1 MTHSRRH
8 FLKSLVGSTIGA
20 SSAAAMLSNLTIVN
34 SAMAQTSANTKDYK
48 ALVCI
53 FLFGGN
59 DSYNMLLP
67 TDNDDYQKYQNIR
80 QNLAFSQ
87 QSLLPISSE
96 NQQAYN
102 VGIPNVMSAAHSL
115 YNQGKLAFVAN
126 TGPLLQP
133 VTKSQI
139 QNQTALLPP
148 QLFSHNDQQKH
159 WQTSWPE
166 QSSLSGWAGRMADL
180 ILDTQ
185 SNIPINISLNGANT
199 WQTGTQS
206 FPYSLNRAGVE
217 KFEALRTDQEWNI
230 KRHNAFEALKNVSS
244 HQLANEY
251 GNILTRAQTSINF
264 VDSALSGAPE
274 QQTNFENNDLAAQL
288 SMVAKMI
295 SVQESLN
302 QPRQVFFVSMGGF
315 DTHDAQA
322 TVHPKLLTQL
332 SNALFSFNSELEVL
346 GVSDKVTSFTMS
358 EFGRTLTSN
367 GDGTDHGW
375 GGHQIVMGGAVQ
387 GGSIYGQLPANL
399 SLNSEQDLGDGRII
413 PSIAVDQYAATLA
426 KWFGLST
433 NEIAA
438 IFPNLER
445 FDNHDLNFMS

>member
-87 QSLLPISSE
+87 QSLLPISSA

-206 FPYSLNRAGVE
+206 LPYSLNRAGVE
-217 KFEALRTDQEWNI
+217 KFEALI
-230 KRHNAFEALKNVSS
+230 K
-244 HQLANEY
+244 
-251 GNILTRAQTSINF
+251 
-264 VDSALSGAPE
+264 
-274 QQTNFENNDLAAQL
+274 
-288 SMVAKMI
+288 
-295 SVQESLN
+295 
-302 QPRQVFFVSMGGF
+302 
-315 DTHDAQA
+315 
-322 TVHPKLLTQL
+322 
-332 SNALFSFNSELEVL
+332 
-346 GVSDKVTSFTMS
+346 
-358 EFGRTLTSN
+358 N
-367 GDGTDHGW
+367 G
-375 GGHQIVMGGAVQ
+375 I
-387 GGSIYGQLPANL
+387 
-399 SLNSEQDLGDGRII
+399 
-413 PSIAVDQYAATLA
+413 
-426 KWFGLST
+426 
-433 NEIAA
+433 
-438 IFPNLER
+438 
-445 FDNHDLNFMS
+445 